1 MPKGLERITLHI
13 TKGDALMFGRTSS
26 AASPAPVRH
35 ALGLPAGSVRG
46 LLAVG
51 VMGLSWLLLWR
62 YGSLGEKL
70 PLAFVYL
77 QVLSVLTLAHFFA
90 AHGGTIGP
98 KTGSRSPLWLPS
110 GTLRLV
116 LVIGYLG
123 LAVFLFMH
131 SQITFT
137 MPDQGQWVL
146 IILVVLTCFF
156 VGHLATVLVRFFSA
170 GITPF
175 WFEDLEAWVALIALI
190 LLGVLTVLHA
200 LINPT
205 LDPEHKL
212 DWPTVDAILAGLVGL
227 YFGARS

>member
-1 MPKGLERITLHI
+1 MLGLTP
-13 TKGDALMFGRTSS
+13 S
-26 AASPAPVRH
+26 AAPPVPVRH

-46 LLAVG
+46 ILAVG
-51 VMGLSWLLLWR
+51 VMGLSWLLVWR

-98 KTGSRSPLWLPS
+98 KTGSRSPLGLPG
-110 GTLRLV
+110 GTLRLL
-116 LVIGYLG
+116 LVAGYLG

-131 SQITFT
+131 SQISFT
-137 MPDQGQWVL
+137 VPDQGQWVL

-156 VGHLATVLVRFFSA
+156 VGHLLTVMVRFFSA
-170 GITPF
+170 GILPF
-175 WFEDLEAWVALIALI
+175 WFQDLQAWVALIALL
-190 LLGVLTVLHA
+190 LLGALTMLHA
-200 LINPT
+200 VINPT
-205 LDPEHKL
+205 LDPENRL